1 LLFAI
6 VSFDAAGHWGAS
18 SRRIEGE
25 AWVVLDEGIAAEAQD
40 QRGELGGEA
49 EDRGQVLLFA
59 ILSFGAAGPSGAS
72 SRRF

>member
-1 LLFAI
+1 MATVGRISPQAKVAQI
-6 VSFDAAGHWGAS
+6 VKYCSPVDSAS
-18 SRRIEGE
+18 AS
-25 AWVVLDEGIAAEAQD
+25 IAKVAPTDHED
-40 QRGELGGEA
+40 R